1 MAQRETLSGLHID
14 WQKLKTMYYY
24 MVLSRKLDE
33 RMWILNR
40 QGKAPFVISCQ
51 GQEGAQAGVAMA
63 LDPSVDWIAPYYRD
77 LGVVLAFGM
86 TPREVMLGLLA
97 KKDDPSSGGRQMPA
111 HYGHR
116 AKRIFTGSS
125 PVTTQVTH
133 AAGLALAIKL
143 RHQPGIA
150 AVFLGEGSTSQG
162 EFHEALNFAAVHKLP
177 LIVVVENN
185 GYAISVPQ
193 AHQMAVLNVADKAQG
208 YGIPGVVVQGSDP
221 LAVYEATLAARER
234 ALRGEGPTLIE
245 AKTHRYT
252 PHSSDDDD
260 KTYRPEGELAREK
273 ADDPVVVFRQWL
285 TDQGQWDDQQ
295 EQELL
300 HQVRQIVDDATDY
313 ALNAEDPDPKTL
325 MDHVYFS
332 PPSS

>member
-1 MAQRETLSGLHID
+1 MAQREILSGLGVD
-14 WQKLKTMYYY
+14 WRKLKTMYYY

-63 LDPSVDWIAPYYRD
+63 LDPSIDWIAPYYRD
-77 LGVVLAFGM
+77 LAVVLAFGM
-86 TPREVMLGLLA
+86 TPQEIMLGLLG

-125 PVTTQVTH
+125 PVATQVTH

-143 RHQPGIA
+143 RQIPGV
-150 AVFLGEGSTSQG
+150 AVAFLGEGSTSQG
-162 EFHEALNFAAVHKLP
+162 EFHESLNFAAVHKLP

-193 AHQMAVLNVADKAQG
+193 SHQMAVLNVGDKAQG
-208 YGIPGVVVQGSDP
+208 YGVAGVVVSGSDP

-245 AKTHRYT
+245 AKTYRYT

-260 KTYRPEGELAREK
+260 KAYRPVGEVDREK
-273 ADDPVVVFRQWL
+273 TDDPLMVFREWL
-285 TDQGQWDDQQ
+285 RVQGQWNDQDESQ
-295 EQELL
+295 LQ
-300 HQVRQIVDDATDY
+300 QDVRAIVDDATEY
-313 ALNAEDPDPKTL
+313 ALNAADPDPRTL
-325 MDHVYFS
+325 KDHVYFS
-332 PPSS
+332 P